1 MKRFSQVDVRR
12 PLAIPALMLGL
23 VLAQATLAL
32 AATTSVAGSAVAIDP
47 LNNFGATV
55 QDQVLTNWSKI
66 LGVILVIGG
75 ALSMLRLP
83 ALGAIGVVAG
93 LLIIF
98 SNPIIEATFTGT
110 SAAPLTAAT
119 ATATP
124 WNIPLLLRPLLLLAY
139 YPYLFLLSLQ
149 AWPWFW
155 GLLALTHLVR
165 GRTAG
170 AFRPV
175 AV

>member
-1 MKRFSQVDVRR
+1 MKRFSQVGVRS
-12 PLAIPALMLGL
+12 LVVMPALIIGL
-23 VLAQATLAL
+23 VLAQATLAQ
-32 AATTSVAGSAVAIDP
+32 AATTSVAGTAVSIDP

-110 SAAPLTAAT
+110 SAMPLAAVT
-119 ATATP
+119 TP
-124 WNIPLLLRPLLLLAY
+124 AASRNVPVLLRPLLVLAY
-139 YPYLFLLSLQ
+139 YPYLFLLTLQ

-155 GLLALTHLVR
+155 GLLALTHLLR
-165 GRTAG
+165 RRTAG
-170 AFRPV
+170 VDRRV

>member
-1 MKRFSQVDVRR
+1 MKRFSQVGVRR
-12 PLAIPALMLGL
+12 PVVIPVVMLGLMLGQ
-23 VLAQATLAL
+23 VALAL
-32 AATTSVAGSAVAIDP
+32 AATTSVAGSAVTIDP

-110 SAAPLTAAT
+110 SAMPLAAAT
-119 ATATP
+119 ATAAP
-124 WNIPLLLRPLLLLAY
+124 WNVPLLLRPLLVLAY
-139 YPYLFLLSLQ
+139 YPYLFLLTLQ

-155 GLLALTHLVR
+155 GLLALTLR
-165 GRTAG
+165 LRRRITG
-170 AFRPV
+170 AYRRV